1 MVLVMERILLV
12 EDSDSLRESLKLL
25 LEREGYQVTAEPTA
39 ESALN
44 SIHNNVFSLILSD
57 YKLPGLSGIEFL
69 KKARDKSPSVP
80 FLIMTAFGSI
90 ELAVDAM
97 KHGANDFITKP
108 FEPLNLCSVVKDM
121 VSHQR
126 VLDRDA
132 GRHHKTRRP
141 IITNNEGLKG
151 ILEQLKKVAR
161 FDTPILILGE
171 SGVGKELVAHFVHD
185 HSPRKNE
192 KFVSINCAAIPP
204 QLLESEFF
212 GHEAGAFTSA
222 TQSRMGLFEI
232 AKNGTIFLDEVGD
245 MPKHLQV
252 KLLRALQ
259 EGEIRRVGG
268 NASIKVS
275 PRIIAATNKPVDG
288 EGDGA
293 LREDFYYRLAVFSA
307 KIPPLRERRED
318 IEPLVNS
325 ILEGICASNGIKS
338 PAIDPETW
346 EILRNY
352 SWPGN
357 IRELENVIER
367 ASLLAKDKLL
377 PEHLGIIQK
386 IDFDSMSEVLT
397 TLPEIAS
404 RASRAA
410 EMEMIKKILA
420 KTSGNKSRAAEV
432 LGVSYKTL
440 LNKCKDYQID

>member
-1 MVLVMERILLV
+1 MERILLV

-25 LEREGYQVTAEPTA
+25 LEREGYEVKAEPTA
-39 ESALN
+39 EAAVEAIN
-44 SIHNNVFSLILSD
+44 STSFSLILSD
-57 YKLPGLSGIEFL
+57 YKLPGITGLDFL
-69 KKARDKSPSVP
+69 KQARSASPTVP

-97 KHGANDFITKP
+97 KQGANDFITKP

-121 VSHQR
+121 VNHQR

-132 GRHHKTRRP
+132 GRHQKNRRP
-141 IITNNEGLKG
+141 IITADPKLTK

-161 FDTPILILGE
+161 FETPILILGE
-171 SGVGKELVAHFVHD
+171 SGVGKELVAHFIHD

-192 KFVSINCAAIPP
+192 KFVSINCGAIPP

-222 TQSRMGLFEI
+222 TQSRMGLFEV

-268 NASIKVS
+268 NSAIKVS
-275 PRIIAATNKPVDG
+275 PRIIGATNKIVDDS
-288 EGDGA
+288 EESS
-293 LREDFYYRLAVFSA
+293 LREDFYYRLAVFTA
-307 KIPPLRERRED
+307 TIPPLRERKAD
-318 IEPLVNS
+318 IELLVETF
-325 ILEGICASNGIKS
+325 LETVCASAGIKS
-338 PAIDPETW
+338 PSIDPETW
-346 EILRNY
+346 ELLKNY

-357 IRELENVIER
+357 IRELENVVER
-367 ASLLAKDKLL
+367 ASLLAKDTLL
-377 PEHLGIIQK
+377 PEHLGIIPQ
-386 IDFDSMSEVLT
+386 IDFDSINDVLT

-404 RASRAA
+404 RASRSA
-410 EMEMIKKILA
+410 EMDMIKKILS

-440 LNKCKDYQID
+440 LNKCKEYQID